1 MSKGNKGKISALL
14 LTILVLNLS
23 ACAGMTS
30 QGPLEQKR
38 PAEIQQ
44 PASVELTEKKNEE
57 FAKQQ
62 EETAREERV
71 NREKTEETPQAQ
83 SKQE

>member
-1 MSKGNKGKISALL
+1 MSRVKITMLLVALL
-14 LTILVLNLS
+14 ILYLLAT

-44 PASVELTEKKNEE
+44 PASVELTEKTSNAKLAQFEE
-57 FAKQQ
+57 K
-62 EETAREERV
+62 TAREEAE
-71 NREKTEETPQAQ
+71 EKTAT
-83 SKQE
+83 